1 MALASLERRRR
12 GILKPMV
19 IAMVT
24 RMNVLADGRGAE
36 GQYQHSGEGN
46 LGRQGAH
53 LQRIRVLF
61 CLVLIWAGDIS
72 GALL

>member
-46 LGRQGAH
+46 LG
-53 LQRIRVLF
+53 I
-61 CLVLIWAGDIS
+61 
-72 GALL
+72 

>member
-36 GQYQHSGEGN
+36 GQYQHTWEAQVWF
-46 LGRQGAH
+46 RQG
-53 LQRIRVLF
+53 
-61 CLVLIWAGDIS
+61 W
-72 GALL
+72 

>member
-1 MALASLERRRR
+1 MALASLGRRRR
-12 GILKPMV
+12 GILKPAV

-24 RMNVLADGRGAE
+24 RMNVLAEGGGTE

-53 LQRIRVLF
+53 LQRTRVLF

-72 GALL
+72 GALV